1 MVERLARREEA
12 RQEEVRLLEASFT
25 HGRLTLY
32 PNPVKFLRMSF
43 LQTLTV

>member
-1 MVERLARREEA
+1 VTLLMVERLARREEA

-32 PNPVKFLRMSF
+32 LNLIR
-43 LQTLTV
+43 TLLNF